1 MSVAL
6 DPKQDDP
13 SHSHQAPHEH
23 PSQQPTLL
31 RVRDLECGYNKRTI
45 VGPLSFHLHESTFM
59 LIEGG
64 NGVGKSTLI
73 KTLIGL
79 LPPVSGSCEWEVAPQ
94 KLRFV
99 PQTRTLDPM
108 LPATVFDVLSTGL
121 HRGSG
126 LGSLRINIDRDQL
139 TKVLQTVDMEDFAN
153 HLFRELSEGQ
163 KQLILLARA
172 LLGEPRVLI
181 LDEPAASMD
190 PVHEAETIDLL
201 HEIQVTSGVTIMM
214 IAHGSPPAR
223 RASTRI
229 MTVERGGSIHIEE
242 CGDDCADIPPSQL
255 SKD

>member
-1 MSVAL
+1 MSVAV
-6 DPKQDDP
+6 DAKDDVP
-13 SHSHQAPHEH
+13 SHSHQAHEH

-59 LIEGG
+59 LIEGA

-79 LPPVSGSCEWEVAPQ
+79 LPPVCGSFEWEVPPQ
-94 KLRFV
+94 SLRFV

-126 LGSLRINIDRDQL
+126 LSSLRIKIDRAQL
-139 TKVLQTVDMEDFAN
+139 TKVLHTVHMEGFAN

-190 PVHEAETIDLL
+190 PEREAEPIDLL
-201 HEIQVTSGVTIMM
+201 HEIQANSEVTIMM
-214 IAHGSPPAR
+214 IAHGSPRAR
-223 RASTRI
+223 SASTRI

-255 SKD
+255 GED